1 MTHTRLLRF
10 ITLATTLLALTSCGK
25 PPPPEDPRP
34 VARPIPAPP
43 VVTAEGG
50 PYVLRYFSPTTG
62 NLLVAKKVVD
72 VPKGARAQ
80 VIVVPDDPKLQGPW
94 LFVADISAEGG
105 AATAAPATGAQAT
118 GGQATAAAG
127 KDAPAKTAPAEDA
140 AAATSQ
146 AAGQFPCR
154 TVDRYAMER
163 ERAAEVAVAAA
174 SAAKAAPADDE
185 VVLYKTAWCG
195 YCKKAAR
202 YLELKGVAF
211 QKRDLET
218 DPGARADMM
227 RRAKE
232 VGYPAS
238 KLQGVPILYIKGHI
252 LSGFSREAIDA
263 ALKG

>member
-1 MTHTRLLRF
+1 MTHTRLLR
-10 ITLATTLLALTSCGK
+10 ILTLASTLLVLTSCGK

-34 VARPIPAPP
+34 AARAIPAPP

-62 NLLVAKKVVD
+62 NLLVAKKVAD

-94 LFVADISAEGG
+94 LFVADVS
-105 AATAAPATGAQAT
+105 
-118 GGQATAAAG
+118 
-127 KDAPAKTAPAEDA
+127 KDDAPAKEATKP
-140 AAATSQ
+140 ATS
-146 AAGQFPCR
+146 QFPCR

-174 SAAKAAPADDE
+174 SAAKNAPADGE

-211 QKRDLET
+211 KKLDLER